1 MPNTVQ
7 ATNNLPNGEPDAMKV
22 ARPVRR
28 ERWGKPLVGN
38 SKYGVPVPTL
48 RDPTPSRE
56 DIRVTRE
63 IRQAG
68 TLLDIDL
75 LDHVIIG
82 AQRFTSMKEQG
93 LGF

>member
-1 MPNTVQ
+1 M
-7 ATNNLPNGEPDAMKV
+7 ASG
-22 ARPVRR
+22 
-28 ERWGKPLVGN
+28 
-38 SKYGVPVPTL
+38 VPTL

-82 AQRFTSMKEQG
+82 AQCFTSMKKKG